1 MAPKYKLTYF
11 DVRSRGEPTRLI
23 FAAAGVEYEDVRL
36 TFEEWPP
43 IKPTTPMGNLPI
55 LEVDG
60 VTLSQ
65 SMSIARF
72 VARETGLDGKNKLEK
87 AQADAFVDEL
97 EEPLAAKL
105 PVLLGFTTDEKEKEE
120 KAKEVDQLIE
130 EKLGKCEKLSGSNGY
145 LVGNSL
151 LWCDLVFYNIAYYI
165 EVYKPGTL
173 QNYPKLAKVY
183 ATVKANPRIAKWV
196 AERPAGQYQ
205 YGV

>member
-11 DVRSRGEPTRLI
+11 NVRARAEPTRLL
-23 FAAAGVEYEDVRL
+23 FAAAGVEYEDVRVL
-36 TFEEWPP
+36 REEWPAL
-43 IKPTTPMGNLPI
+43 KPNTPMGFLPI

-72 VARETGLDGKNKLEK
+72 VARETGMDGKTKLER
-87 AQADAFVDEL
+87 AQADAFVDEIEGL
-97 EEPLAAKL
+97 VPKLA
-105 PVLLGFTTDEKEKEE
+105 VLLVFTTDEKEKEE
-120 KAKEVDQLIE
+120 KAKEVDQLIA
-130 EKLGKCEKLSGSNGY
+130 EKFGKCEKLSGSDGH

-151 LWCDLVFYNIAYYI
+151 LWCDLVLYNIAYNI
-165 EVYKPGTL
+165 EEVYKPGTL

-196 AERPAGQYQ
+196 AERPTGQFNI
-205 YGV
+205 

>member
-11 DVRSRGEPTRLI
+11 NVRARGEPTRLI
-23 FAAAGVEYEDVRL
+23 FAAGGVEYEDVRVQ
-36 TFEEWPP
+36 FEEWQP
-43 IKPTTPMGNLPI
+43 IKPTTPMGGLPI

-72 VARETGLDGKNKLEK
+72 VARETGLDGKTKLEK

-97 EEPLAAKL
+97 QEPLVEKL
-105 PVLLGFTTDEKEKEE
+105 SIMLVFTSDEKEKEE
-120 KAKEVDQLIE
+120 KAKEVDQLIA
-130 EKLGKCEKLSGSNGY
+130 EKLGKCEKLSGSDGH
-145 LVGNSL
+145 LVGNSM
-151 LWCDLVFYNIAYYI
+151 LWCDLVFFTLAQTIE

-183 ATVKANPRIAKWV
+183 ATVKANPRIAKWI
-196 AERPAGQYQ
+196 AERPAGQAP
-205 YGV
+205 V

>member
-36 TFEEWPP
+36 SFEQWPP
-43 IKPTTPMGNLPI
+43 IKPTTPMGGLPM

-60 VTLSQ
+60 KTLSQ

-72 VARETGLDGKNKLEK
+72 VAKETGLDGKNNLER
-87 AQADAFVDEL
+87 ALADAFVDEIH
-97 EEPLAAKL
+97 EPLAAKI
-105 PVLLGFTTDEKEKEE
+105 PTLLAFTPDEKAKEE
-120 KAKEVDQLIE
+120 LAKEVDQLIA
-130 EKLGKCEKLSGSNGY
+130 EKLGKCERNSGSVGH

-151 LWCDLVFYNIAYYI
+151 LWCDLVFYNIASYI
-165 EVYKPGTL
+165 EAYKPGTL

-183 ATVKANPRIAKWV
+183 ATVKANPRIAKWL
-196 AERPAGQYQ
+196 ERPAGQY
-205 YGV
+205 GV